1 MKYICIAPNTDSFA
15 WQVDLSYHQHLS
27 LGFSP
32 SDFIVLSPG
41 YIPSESKFPGYIKI
55 IATKNWN
62 EYLNKPHNLFYEPI
76 NIQTSLMQME
86 FLDTVTTTP
95 KNFMSIKDHFLERDV
110 NNK

>member
-62 EYLNKPHNLFYEPI
+62 EYLNKPHYFTTWNLPA
-76 NIQTSLMQME
+76 
-86 FLDTVTTTP
+86 
-95 KNFMSIKDHFLERDV
+95 SITFPDFSRR
-110 NNK
+110 